1 MQSTTTTKLPENVDL
16 MVLDASGTLREDV
29 GLEELPDF
37 LADKN
42 SLVWCDIFSL
52 HGGQNGPYGRILREV
67 FGFDA
72 LTIEDCLRGAISPR
86 WTSTTITCSWRFSP
100 STSRRRPAAFR
111 PSRWTCTSG
120 RTTWS
125 VCTPGP

>member
-1 MQSTTTTKLPENVDL
+1 VQSTTTRNLPENVDL

-29 GLEELPDF
+29 GLDELPDF

-52 HGGQNGPYGRILREV
+52 QGGESGPYARVLREV

-72 LTIEDCLRGAISPR
+72 LTI
-86 WTSTTITCSWRFSP
+86 
-100 STSRRRPAAFR
+100 
-111 PSRWTCTSG
+111 
-120 RTTWS
+120 
-125 VCTPGP
+125 